1 MPSSCL
7 LAFLQYYEAMEL
19 SKTLMEKCENAVLES
34 EVLAHMREQVHTS
47 VL

>member
-34 EVLAHMREQVHTS
+34 EVLVHMREQVHTS